1 MEAIKATLKNIVE
14 RANNYDYEKHKNR
27 PSLLDGI
34 AGVVL
39 LNHLYTKHIDE
50 SHHEILASTVDQLL
64 DLVAI
69 NRLDYTFCTGKSGL
83 NWLFKYLNAEGV
95 LDDED
100 TSSFCSDDN
109 LIAEHS
115 LRAIQNGE
123 FDFLH
128 GGIGAAYYLS
138 YGTAKIDSDYFP
150 KVLDS
155 IANAVCSGRNVYPH
169 FEFDGREKDHK
180 LVNLSLS
187 HGLSSLIKFLA
198 VASSTRITDNNT
210 LNTINYLT
218 KKLVSYQN
226 EDKTYSFFPSLH
238 DLSGKSPDMASRLSW
253 CYGDLT
259 IAYTLH
265 DIGVMLKDRN
275 LMDISTQILLH
286 SANRR
291 TPEQTAVKDGGVCH
305 GSAGIAH
312 VFNRMFHITKNDVF
326 KDARDYWL
334 QYTLK
339 LTNGYQFYKYNAITN
354 RFEDEI
360 SLLEGEVGIALVL
373 LSYLTEDFSWDYC
386 LMLNETISIYA

>member
-1 MEAIKATLKNIVE
+1 
-14 RANNYDYEKHKNR
+14 
-27 PSLLDGI
+27 
-34 AGVVL
+34 
-39 LNHLYTKHIDE
+39 
-50 SHHEILASTVDQLL
+50 
-64 DLVAI
+64 VAI